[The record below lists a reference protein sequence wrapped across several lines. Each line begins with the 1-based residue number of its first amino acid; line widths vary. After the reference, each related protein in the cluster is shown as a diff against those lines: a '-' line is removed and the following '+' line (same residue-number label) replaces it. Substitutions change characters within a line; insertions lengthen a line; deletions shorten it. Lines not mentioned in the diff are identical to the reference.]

1 MLFKTI
7 SIKSLNCVDSAVD
20 SAFLNDIEVKV
31 ILRGAESSEITIT
44 FFALEND
51 LKALVQG
58 FLSVFDLKADL
69 VRENNIFY
77 ANLPLSKEAILA
89 RLAQKDFIQSCEQIS
104 LNDKKIMR
112 DSIIMPF
119 NGSRAKITNAF
130 LEANRAFF
138 AESIDCHF
146 KRSKKT
152 IDCHSEQSEES
163 QKIIDSAF
171 LDSAECVDSAF
182 CARIVTN
189 PAESSANFSIHS
201 FDTNPK
207 NAIYKALGKS
217 LQKRDNLLDSAIFLN
232 FCIDIECLKILLL
245 QKFTFIICKN
255 LPPFSVVKFAQKF
268 GATLVCFYRDDFF
281 TITHQMRLS

>member
-7 SIKSLNCVDSAVD
+7 SVKSLNGAQSCVDSAVD

-31 ILRGAESSEITIT
+31 ILRGAQSCEITIT
-44 FFALEND
+44 FFTLEND

-77 ANLPLSKEAILA
+77 ANLPLSKGAILA

-119 NGSRAKITNAF
+119 NGSRAKITNKF

-171 LDSAECVDSAF
+171 Y
-182 CARIVTN
+182 ARIITN
-189 PAESSANFSIHS
+189 PAESSANFAIHS

-207 NAIYKALGKS
+207 NAIYKALGKAF
-217 LQKRDNLLDSAIFLN
+217 QKSDNLLNSAIFLN

-268 GATLVCFYRDDFF
+268 GVTLVCFYKNDFF

>member
-7 SIKSLNCVDSAVD
+7 SVKSLNGAQNCVDSAVD

-51 LKALVQG
+51 LEALVQG

-119 NGSRAKITNAF
+119 NGSRAKITNKF

-138 AESIDCHF
+138 S
-146 KRSKKT
+146 
-152 IDCHSEQSEES
+152 QSCV
-163 QKIIDSAF
+163 DSSF

-189 PAESSANFSIHS
+189 PAESSANFAIHS

-207 NAIYKALGKS
+207 NAIYKALGKA
-217 LQKRDNLLDSAIFLN
+217 LQKSDNLLDSAIFLN

>member
-1 MLFKTI
+1 MLFKII
-7 SIKSLNCVDSAVD
+7 SVKSLNGAQNCVDSAVD

-58 FLSVFDLKADL
+58 FLSVFNLKVDL

-138 AESIDCHF
+138 S
-146 KRSKKT
+146 
-152 IDCHSEQSEES
+152 QSCV
-163 QKIIDSAF
+163 DSTL
-171 LDSAECVDSAF
+171 LDSAECVDSALLDSAF

-189 PAESSANFSIHS
+189 PAESSANFIIHS

-207 NAIYKALGKS
+207 NAIYKALGKAF
-217 LQKRDNLLDSAIFLN
+217 QKSDNLLDSAIFLN

-268 GATLVCFYRDDFF
+268 GATLVCFYKNDFF

>member
-1 MLFKTI
+1 MLTKNILLKVAGTQ
-7 SIKSLNCVDSAVD
+7 SCVDSAVD
-20 SAFLNDIEVKV
+20 SAFLNDIEVKI
-31 ILRGAESSEITIT
+31 ILRGAQSCEIIIT

-51 LKALVQG
+51 LDALVQG
-58 FLSVFDLKADL
+58 YLSVFNLKADL

-77 ANLPLSKEAILA
+77 ANLSLSKEAILA

-104 LNDKKIMR
+104 LNDKKILR

-119 NGSRAKITNAF
+119 NGSRAKITSTF

-138 AESIDCHF
+138 LQ
-146 KRSKKT
+146 T
-152 IDCHSEQSEES
+152 TNCHSECNEES
-163 QKIIDSAF
+163 QKIADSAL

-189 PAESSANFSIHS
+189 PAESSFTQS

-207 NAIYKALGKS
+207 NAIYKALGKAF
-217 LQKRDNLLDSAIFLN
+217 QKSNHLLDSAIFLN

-245 QKFTFIICKN
+245 QKCTFIICKN

-268 GATLVCFYRDDFF
+268 GATLVCFRENRFF
-281 TITHQMRLS
+281 AVTHQMRLS

>member
-7 SIKSLNCVDSAVD
+7 SVKSLNGAQNCVDSAVD

-31 ILRGAESSEITIT
+31 ILRGAESSEIIIT

-51 LKALVQG
+51 LEALVQG

-104 LNDKKIMR
+104 LNDKKILR

-146 KRSKKT
+146 KRS
-152 IDCHSEQSEES
+152 EES
-163 QKIIDSAF
+163 QKII
-171 LDSAECVDSAF
+171 DSAF

-189 PAESSANFSIHS
+189 PAESSANFAIHS

-207 NAIYKALGKS
+207 NAIYKALGKA
-217 LQKRDNLLDSAIFLN
+217 LQKSDNLLDSAIFLN

-245 QKFTFIICKN
+245 QKCTFIICKN

-268 GATLVCFYRDDFF
+268 GATLVCFHRNDFF

>member
-7 SIKSLNCVDSAVD
+7 SVKSPSGAQNCVD
-20 SAFLNDIEVKV
+20 SAFLNDIEVRV
-31 ILRGAESSEITIT
+31 VLRGAESSEIIIT

-51 LKALVQG
+51 LEALVRG
-58 FLSVFDLKADL
+58 YLSAFNLKADL

-89 RLAQKDFIQSCEQIS
+89 HLSQKDFIQSCEQIS

-112 DSIIMPF
+112 DSVIMPF
-119 NGSRAKITNAF
+119 NGSRAKITNEF

-138 AESIDCHF
+138 
-146 KRSKKT
+146 T
-152 IDCHSEQSEES
+152 QNM
-163 QKIIDSAF
+163 
-171 LDSAECVDSAF
+171 LDSADLDSAF
-182 CARIVTN
+182 CARIFTN
-189 PAESSANFSIHS
+189 PAESSFAQS

-207 NAIYKALGKS
+207 NTIYKALGKA
-217 LQKRDNLLDSAIFLN
+217 LQKSDNLLDSAIFLN

-245 QKFTFIICKN
+245 QKCTFIICKN

-268 GATLVCFYRDDFF
+268 GATLVCFHKNRFF
-281 TITHQMRLS
+281 AVTHQMRLN

>member
-7 SIKSLNCVDSAVD
+7 SVKSLNGAQNCVDSAVD

-31 ILRGAESSEITIT
+31 ILRGAQSCEIIIT

-89 RLAQKDFIQSCEQIS
+89 RLSQKDFIQSCEQIS

-138 AESIDCHF
+138 S
-146 KRSKKT
+146 
-152 IDCHSEQSEES
+152 QSCV
-163 QKIIDSAF
+163 DSAVDSVL

-182 CARIVTN
+182 CARIITN
-189 PAESSANFSIHS
+189 PAESSANFAIHS

-207 NAIYKALGKS
+207 NTIYKTIGKAF
-217 LQKRDNLLDSAIFLN
+217 QKSDNLLDSAIFLN

-268 GATLVCFYRDDFF
+268 GATLVCFHRDDFF

>member
-1 MLFKTI
+1 MLTKNI
-7 SIKSLNCVDSAVD
+7 LLKVAGAESCVDSAVD
-20 SAFLNDIEVKV
+20 SAFLNDIEVKI

-51 LKALVQG
+51 LEALVRG
-58 FLSVFDLKADL
+58 YLSVFNLKADL

-77 ANLPLSKEAILA
+77 ANLSLSKEAILA

-104 LNDKKIMR
+104 LNNKKILR
-112 DSIIMPF
+112 DSIVMPF
-119 NGSRAKITNAF
+119 NGSRAKIINAF
-130 LEANRAFF
+130 LEVNRAFF
-138 AESIDCHF
+138 L
-146 KRSKKT
+146 
-152 IDCHSEQSEES
+152 QSCV
-163 QKIIDSAF
+163 DSAL
-171 LDSAECVDSAF
+171 LDSAECVESAF

-189 PAESSANFSIHS
+189 PAESSANFAIQS

-207 NAIYKALGKS
+207 NAIYKALGKA
-217 LQKRDNLLDSAIFLN
+217 LQKSNHLLDSAIFLN

-268 GATLVCFYRDDFF
+268 GATLVCFRENKFF
-281 TITHQMRLS
+281 AVTHQMRLS

>member
-7 SIKSLNCVDSAVD
+7 SVKSPSGAQNCVDSAVD

-31 ILRGAESSEITIT
+31 ILRGAQSCEIIIT

-51 LKALVQG
+51 LEALVQG

-89 RLAQKDFIQSCEQIS
+89 HLSQKDFIQSCEQIS
-104 LNDKKIMR
+104 LSDKKIMR
-112 DSIIMPF
+112 DSVIMPF

-138 AESIDCHF
+138 TESIVYHFAES
-146 KRSKKT
+146 
-152 IDCHSEQSEES
+152 IDCHSEQSEVS
-163 QKIIDSAF
+163 QKIIDSAV
-171 LDSAECVDSAF
+171 LDSAF
-182 CARIVTN
+182 CARIITN
-189 PAESSANFSIHS
+189 PAESSFAQS

-207 NAIYKALGKS
+207 NAIYKTIGKAF
-217 LQKRDNLLDSAIFLN
+217 QKSDNLLDSAIFLN

-245 QKFTFIICKN
+245 QKCTFIICKN

-268 GATLVCFYRDDFF
+268 GATLVCFHKNRFF
-281 TITHQMRLS
+281 AVTHQMRLN